1 MIGIRV
7 GDAEVDIA
15 SVMNRG
21 GENGYEANKDNEE
34 THFKSQKRLFCVLL
48 EWCLRFMKECKIRQK
63 FSFSCDAPRKAVPL
77 RQEWSGL

>member
-1 MIGIRV
+1 MTGAPGICLVVTFDKITMIGIRV

-34 THFKSQKRLFCVLL
+34 TRFSLKNVCFVCCWNGACVL
-48 EWCLRFMKECKIRQK
+48 
-63 FSFSCDAPRKAVPL
+63 
-77 RQEWSGL
+77 